1 MLYIVFILN
10 YVYLIQ
16 YSEIEDNLK
25 TKGMLCSCV
34 NNLYN
39 QSYTSIS
46 SKKTT
51 ALLEKTI
58 IIIFIITPQNT
69 KGK

>member
-1 MLYIVFILN
+1 
-10 YVYLIQ
+10 
-16 YSEIEDNLK
+16 
-25 TKGMLCSCV
+25 MLCSCV

-58 IIIFIITPQNT
+58 ILFIIITPQNT
-69 KGK
+69 KGKYGREEEGYFFTPR